1 MRVVRHLTLLLA
13 LSSLAAVPT
22 AAGHAAEPRH
32 GASMYG
38 ELKYG
43 PDFEHFDYADPDA
56 RKGGHLKLAAV
67 GSFDS
72 LNPFILK
79 GTPAANLG
87 LIFDTLTVQSEDEP
101 FSEYGLLA
109 ETIEIPEDRSW
120 VAFELREEARWH
132 DGEPVTAEDVV
143 FSFNVLR
150 DAGRPFYRSY
160 YANVAE
166 VTIEGERRVKFTFD
180 DTMNRELPLII
191 GQLPILPEHYYADRP
206 FDATTLE
213 PPLGS
218 GPYRIAEVDSG
229 RQVVFERVEDYWA
242 KDLPVNTGRYNYD
255 RITLEYFRDSNVALQ
270 AFLAGTYD
278 LRFENTARLW
288 ATAYEGPPV
297 AAGDIVLEEIER
309 QGGTGMQGFVYNT
322 RREIFKDP
330 RVREA
335 LAYAFDFEWT
345 NEKLFYGQYT
355 RTESYFSNSELA
367 AEGRPSKAE
376 LELLEPW
383 RDELPE
389 RVFTEAYA
397 PPETDGSG
405 NIRPQL
411 ERAFALLTEAGWEV
425 EGRTLTHTETGR
437 ELRFEILLVSPAFE
451 RIVNPFVRNLERLGI
466 EVRVRTVDPAQYE
479 NRLTDF
485 DFDMIVN
492 VWGQS
497 LSPGNEQRD
506 YWSCAAAETA
516 GSRNYAGICEEP
528 IDALIDE
535 VIQAPSR
542 EDLITATRALD
553 RALLSGHYVIPHWHT
568 TAERVARWD
577 VFGRPEVMPK
587 YGVDLWSWWIAPDK
601 VDALAGSRD
610 RD

>member
-1 MRVVRHLTLLLA
+1 MRVVRPLSLA
-13 LSSLAAVPT
+13 LIALSLAIADAAAV
-22 AAGHAAEPRH
+22 EPRH

-56 RKGGHLKLAAV
+56 KTGGHLKLSAI

-87 LIFDTLTVQSEDEP
+87 LIFDTLTVQSNDEP

-120 VAFELREEARWH
+120 VAFNLREDARWH

-150 DAGRPFYRSY
+150 DEGQPFYRSY

-166 VTIEGERRVKFTFD
+166 VTIEGERRVKFSFD
-180 DTMNRELPLII
+180 ETMNRELPLII
-191 GQLPILPEHYYADRP
+191 GQLPILPAHYYAERP
-206 FDATTLE
+206 FNETTLE

-229 RQVVFERVEDYWA
+229 RRVVFERVEDYWA
-242 KDLPVNTGRYNYD
+242 KDLPVNTGRHNFD
-255 RITLEYFRDSNVALQ
+255 RVTIEYFRDSNVALQ

-297 AAGDIVLEEIER
+297 AAGHIVQEEIPR

-322 RREIFKDP
+322 RRAVFQDP
-330 RVREA
+330 LVREA

-345 NEKLFYGQYT
+345 NETLFYGQYT
-355 RTESYFSNSELA
+355 RTESFFSNSELA
-367 AEGRPSKAE
+367 SEGLPSEAE
-376 LELLEPW
+376 LALLEPW
-383 RDELPE
+383 RGDVPP
-389 RVFTEAYA
+389 RVFTEEYN

-411 ERAFALLTEAGWEV
+411 ARAFELLTEAGWEV
-425 EGRTLTHTETGR
+425 RGRTLTHAETGR

-451 RIVNPFVRNLERLGI
+451 RIVNPFVQNLERLGV
-466 EVRVRTVDPAQYE
+466 EVSVRTVDPAQYQ
-479 NRLTDF
+479 NRITSF

-506 YWSCAAAETA
+506 FWSCAAAETP
-516 GSRNYAGICEEP
+516 GSRNYAGICEEA
-528 IDALIDE
+528 IDALIQE

-542 EDLITATRALD
+542 ADLITATRALD
-553 RALLSGHYVIPHWHT
+553 RVLLWGHYVIPHWHT
-568 TAERVARWD
+568 TVQRVARWD
-577 VFGRPEVMPK
+577 VFGRPEITPK
-587 YGVDLWSWWIAPDK
+587 YGIDLWSWWMEPDK
-601 VDALAGSRD
+601 VAAVAGSRD

>member
-1 MRVVRHLTLLLA
+1 MRVVRHLTLA
-13 LSSLAAVPT
+13 LVAATVAT
-22 AAGHAAEPRH
+22 AAHAAEPRH

-38 ELKYG
+38 ELAYG
-43 PDFEHFDYADPDA
+43 PDFEHFAYADPNA
-56 RKGGHLKLAAV
+56 PKGGHLKLSAI

-79 GTPAANLG
+79 GTPASNIG
-87 LIFDTLTVQSEDEP
+87 LIFDTLTVQSNDEP

-120 VAFELREEARWH
+120 VAFELREGARWH
-132 DGEPVTAEDVV
+132 DGEPVTAADVV
-143 FSFNVLR
+143 FSFDVLR
-150 DAGRPFYRSY
+150 EAGRPFYRSY

-180 DTMNRELPLII
+180 ETMNRELPLII
-191 GQLPILPEHYYADRP
+191 GQLPILPEHYYAERP
-206 FDATTLE
+206 FDETTLE

-242 KDLPVNTGRYNYD
+242 KGLPVNTGRYNYD

-288 ATAYEGPPV
+288 ATAYEGPAV
-297 AAGDIVLEEIER
+297 AAGHILQEEIPR

-322 RREIFKDP
+322 RRAIFEDP
-330 RVREA
+330 KVREA
-335 LAYAFDFEWT
+335 LAYAFDFQWT
-345 NEKLFYGQYT
+345 NETLFYGQYT

-367 AEGRPSKAE
+367 SQGLPSEAE

-383 RDELPE
+383 RDALPP
-389 RVFTEAYA
+389 RLFTTEYD
-397 PPETDGSG
+397 PPATDGSG
-405 NIRPQL
+405 NLRPQL
-411 ERAFALLTEAGWEV
+411 AKAFELLTEAGWKV
-425 EGRTLTHTETGR
+425 RGRTLTHTETGR

-451 RIVNPFVRNLERLGI
+451 RIVNPFVKNLERLGI

-479 NRLTDF
+479 NRITSF

-506 YWSCAAAETA
+506 FWSCAAAATQ

-528 IDALIDE
+528 VDALIRE
-535 VIQAPSR
+535 VIRAPSR
-542 EDLITATRALD
+542 DDLVTATRALD
-553 RALLSGHYVIPHWHT
+553 RALLWGHYVVPHWHT
-568 TAERVARWD
+568 RVQRVARWD
-577 VFGRPEVMPK
+577 VFGRPETMPA
-587 YGVDLWSWWIAPDK
+587 YGVDLWSWWIDPDR
-601 VDALAGSRD
+601 VAAVAGSRD

>member
-1 MRVVRHLTLLLA
+1 MRVARRLTLA
-13 LSSLAAVPT
+13 LAAFSF
-22 AAGHAAEPRH
+22 AAAAAAADGAEPRH
-32 GASMYG
+32 GASMFG

-43 PDFEHFDYADPDA
+43 PDFEHFDYADPNA
-56 RKGGHLKLAAV
+56 VRGGHLKLAAI

-79 GTPAANLG
+79 GTPASNIG
-87 LIFDTLTVQSEDEP
+87 LIFDSLTVQSADEP

-120 VAFELREEARWH
+120 VAFNLREEARWH

-150 DAGRPFYRSY
+150 EAGRPFFRSY
-160 YANVAE
+160 YADVAA
-166 VTIEGERRVKFTFD
+166 VTIEGERRVKFTFAE
-180 DTMNRELPLII
+180 TMNRELPLII

-206 FDATTLE
+206 FDETTLE

-218 GPYRIAEVDSG
+218 GPYRITEVDSG
-229 RQVVFERVEDYWA
+229 RRVVFERVEDYWA
-242 KDLPVNTGRYNYD
+242 NELPVNTGRYNYD
-255 RITLEYFRDSNVALQ
+255 RVTLEYFRDSNVALQ

-288 ATAYEGPPV
+288 ATAYEGPAV
-297 AAGDIVLEEIER
+297 EAGHIRLEEIPR
-309 QGGTGMQGFVYNT
+309 AGGTGMQGFVYNT
-322 RREIFKDP
+322 RRAIFEDP
-330 RVREA
+330 VVREA

-345 NEKLFYGQYT
+345 NETLFYGQYT

-367 AEGRPSKAE
+367 SEGLPSAAE
-376 LELLEPW
+376 LELLQPW
-383 RDELPE
+383 RGEVPA
-389 RVFTEAYA
+389 RVFTEAYD

-411 ERAFALLTEAGWEV
+411 ATAFELLTEAGWEV
-425 EGRTLTHTETGR
+425 GGRTLTHTETGR

-451 RIVNPFVRNLERLGI
+451 RIVNPFVKNLERLGV
-466 EVRVRTVDPAQYE
+466 EVRVRTVDPAQYQ
-479 NRLTDF
+479 NRITSF

-506 YWSCAAAETA
+506 FWSCAAADA
-516 GSRNYAGICEEP
+516 QGSRNYAGICEEA
-528 IDALIDE
+528 IDALIDA

-542 EDLITATRALD
+542 DDLVTAARALD
-553 RALLSGHYVIPHWHT
+553 RVLLWGHYVIPHWHT
-568 TAERVARWD
+568 TVQRVARWD
-577 VFGRPEVMPK
+577 VFGRPEIMPR
-587 YGVDLWSWWIAPDK
+587 YGIDLWSWWLEPDK
-601 VDALAGSRD
+601 VAAVAGSRD

>member
-1 MRVVRHLTLLLA
+1 MLRVVRLSALA
-13 LSSLAAVPT
+13 LVAATVAT
-22 AAGHAAEPRH
+22 AAPAAEPRH

-43 PDFEHFDYADPDA
+43 PDFEHFDYADPNA
-56 RKGGHLKLAAV
+56 VVGGHLKLSAI

-87 LIFDTLTVQSEDEP
+87 LIFDTLTVQSNDEP

-120 VAFELREEARWH
+120 VAFNLREEARWH

-143 FSFNVLR
+143 FSFDILR
-150 DAGRPFYRSY
+150 DEGQPFYRSY

-180 DTMNRELPLII
+180 ETMNRELPLII
-191 GQLPILPEHYYADRP
+191 GQLPILPEHYYAERS
-206 FDATTLE
+206 FNETTLE

-218 GPYRIAEVDSG
+218 GPYRIAEVDGG
-229 RQVVFERVEDYWA
+229 RRVVFERVEDYWA
-242 KDLPVNTGRYNYD
+242 KDLPVNTGRHNFE
-255 RITLEYFRDSNVALQ
+255 RVTIEYFRDSNVALQ

-297 AAGDIVLEEIER
+297 AAGHIVLEEIPR

-322 RREIFKDP
+322 RRAIFQDP
-330 RVREA
+330 QVREA
-335 LAYAFDFEWT
+335 LAYAFDFQWT
-345 NEKLFYGQYT
+345 NETLFYGQYT

-367 AEGRPSKAE
+367 SEGLPSEAE
-376 LELLEPW
+376 LALLEPW
-383 RDELPE
+383 RGEVPP
-389 RVFTEAYA
+389 RVFTDAYS

-411 ERAFALLTEAGWEV
+411 AKAFELLTEAGWEV
-425 EGRTLTHTETGR
+425 RGRTLTHTETGR

-451 RIVNPFVRNLERLGI
+451 RIVNPFVKNLERLGI
-466 EVRVRTVDPAQYE
+466 EVSVRTVDPAQYQ
-479 NRLTDF
+479 NRITSF

-506 YWSCAAAETA
+506 FWSCAAADTQ
-516 GSRNYAGICEEP
+516 GSRNYAGICAEP
-528 IDALIDE
+528 IDALIQN

-553 RALLSGHYVIPHWHT
+553 RVLLWGHYVIPHWHI
-568 TAERVARWD
+568 TAQRVARWD
-577 VFGRPEVMPK
+577 VFGRPEIMPR
-587 YGVDLWSWWIAPDK
+587 YGIDLWSWWIEPDK
-601 VDALAGSRD
+601 VAAVAGSRD

>member
-1 MRVVRHLTLLLA
+1 MRVVRLLPLA
-13 LSSLAAVPT
+13 LALASFTVADAV
-22 AAGHAAEPRH
+22 AVEPRH

-56 RKGGHLKLAAV
+56 LKGGHLKLATV

-79 GTPAANLG
+79 GTPASNLG
-87 LIFDTLTVQSEDEP
+87 LIFDTLTVQSNDEP

-120 VAFELREEARWH
+120 VAFNLREGARWH

-143 FSFNVLR
+143 FSFDILR
-150 DAGRPFYRSY
+150 EKGQPFYRSY

-180 DTMNRELPLII
+180 ETMNRELPLII

-206 FDATTLE
+206 FDETTLE

-218 GPYRIAEVDSG
+218 GPYRIAAVDSG
-229 RQVVFERVEDYWA
+229 RRVVFERVEDYWGA
-242 KDLPVNTGRYNYD
+242 ELPVNTGRYNYD
-255 RITLEYFRDSNVALQ
+255 RVTIEYFRDSNVALQ

-297 AAGDIVLEEIER
+297 AAGYIVQEEIPF

-322 RREIFKDP
+322 RRPIFQDP

-335 LAYAFDFEWT
+335 LAYAFDFAWT
-345 NEKLFYGQYT
+345 NETLFYGQYT

-367 AEGRPSKAE
+367 ARGLPSEAE
-376 LELLEPW
+376 LDLLEPW
-383 RDELPE
+383 RGAVPP
-389 RVFTEAYA
+389 RVFTAEYD
-397 PPETDGSG
+397 PPETDGDG

-411 ERAFALLTEAGWEV
+411 ARAFELLTEAGWAV

-437 ELRFEILLVSPAFE
+437 EMRFEILLVSPAFE
-451 RIVNPFVRNLERLGI
+451 RIVNPFVQNLERLGI
-466 EVRVRTVDPAQYE
+466 EARVRTVDPAQYQ
-479 NRLTDF
+479 NRVTDF

-506 YWSCAAAETA
+506 FWSCEAAQTP
-516 GSRNYAGICEEP
+516 GSRNYAGICEEA
-528 IDALIDE
+528 IDALIQE

-542 EDLITATRALD
+542 DALITATRALD
-553 RALLSGHYVIPHWHT
+553 RVLLWGHYVIPHWHT
-568 TAERVARWD
+568 AVQRVARWD
-577 VFGRPEVMPK
+577 VFGRPEIMPK
-587 YGVDLWSWWIAPDK
+587 YGIDLWSWWIAPEK
-601 VDALAGSRD
+601 VAEVAGSRD

>member
-1 MRVVRHLTLLLA
+1 MAVVRLVTLA
-13 LSSLAAVPT
+13 LAAVIVVAT
-22 AAGHAAEPRH
+22 GATAAEPRH
-32 GASMYG
+32 GASMFG

-43 PDFEHFDYADPDA
+43 PDFEHFDYADPNA
-56 RKGGHLKLAAV
+56 LKGGHLKLAAI

-79 GTPAANLG
+79 GTPASNIS
-87 LIFDTLTVQSEDEP
+87 LIFDSLTVQSNDEP

-109 ETIEIPEDRSW
+109 ETIEIPDDRSW
-120 VAFELREEARWH
+120 VAFNLREEARWH
-132 DGEPVTAEDVV
+132 DGEPVTAADVV

-150 DAGRPFYRSY
+150 EEGRPFFRSY

-180 DTMNRELPLII
+180 QTMNRELPLII
-191 GQLPILPEHYYADRP
+191 GQLPILPEHYYAERP
-206 FDATTLE
+206 FAETTLE

-218 GPYRIAEVDSG
+218 GPYRITEVDGG
-229 RQVVFERVEDYWA
+229 RRLVFERVEDYWA
-242 KDLPVNTGRYNYD
+242 KELPVNTGRYNYD

-288 ATAYEGPPV
+288 ATAYEGPAV
-297 AAGDIVLEEIER
+297 EAGHIVLEEIPR

-322 RREIFKDP
+322 RRAIFADP
-330 RVREA
+330 QVREA

-345 NEKLFYGQYT
+345 NATLFYGQYT

-367 AEGRPSKAE
+367 ARGLPSAAE
-376 LELLEPW
+376 LALLEPW
-383 RDELPE
+383 RDEVPP
-389 RVFTEAYA
+389 RVFTDAYD
-397 PPETDGSG
+397 PPATDGSG

-411 ERAFALLTEAGWEV
+411 ARAFELLTDAGWEV
-425 EGRTLTHTETGR
+425 RGRTLTHAETGR

-451 RIVNPFVRNLERLGI
+451 RIVNPFVQNLERLGV
-466 EVRVRTVDPAQYE
+466 EVRVRTVDPAQYQ

-506 YWSCAAAETA
+506 FWSCAAAATP
-516 GSRNYAGICEEP
+516 GSRNYAGICEDAV
-528 IDALIDE
+528 DALIDE

-542 EDLITATRALD
+542 DALITATRALD
-553 RALLSGHYVIPHWHT
+553 RVLLWGHYVIPHWHT
-568 TAERVARWD
+568 TDQRVARWD
-577 VFGRPEVMPK
+577 VFGRPEIMPR
-587 YGVDLWSWWIAPDK
+587 YGIDLFAWWIDPDK
-601 VDALAGSRD
+601 VAAVAGSRD